1 MILLGKERS
10 PMQITW
16 KHTETELVGADIGKK
31 IDVFFEK
38 IWGWTLYPA
47 DLIIRGGATHDKAAS
62 VAAIPHAG
70 FACLQVVLSYFEMIG
85 RYVEGDLS
93 PHQSKE
99 LFIRG
104 VRFVFPQVDTM
115 PYQPTQQFFSTLYS
129 GGRCGLYH
137 MSMTG
142 QGIAISGDAALA
154 AISYD
159 STGKQIV
166 INPVKLP
173 EVLIANLKSYC
184 DRLRDA
190 KEVDLRKN
198 FEKRFDKDNPK

>member
-1 MILLGKERS
+1 
-10 PMQITW
+10 MQITW
-16 KHTETELVGADIGKK
+16 KHTEAALVGADITKK
-31 IDVFFEK
+31 IDIFFEK

-47 DLIIRGGATHDKAAS
+47 DLIIRGGLKHDEKSS
-62 VAAIPHAG
+62 VDAIPHSG

-93 PHQSKE
+93 TGQSKE
-99 LFIRG
+99 FFVRG
-104 VRFVFPQVDTM
+104 FRFVFPQVDTM
-115 PYQPTQQFFSTLYS
+115 PYHATQQFLSTLYA

-142 QGIAISGDAALA
+142 QGIMIDGNAALPV
-154 AISYD
+154 ISYEP
-159 STGKQIV
+159 TGKRII

-173 EVLIANLKSYC
+173 EVLIANLKKYC
-184 DRLRDA
+184 DRLRDL

-198 FEKRFDKDNPK
+198 FEKRFERDNPK